1 MREASACYSQVKVG
15 GVRSCLRTLVSL
27 AFSSLVVAAFSCC
40 LRHGG
45 HRRIL
50 GSHSCEHAHSL
61 LLRVAVGH
69 RVADPEVLANLI
81 THDVRHSLRA
91 IHTTNAQVDEEHV
104 ALANVARG
112 HMLHTLHGRVGAA
125 QRNDTRSASG
135 EPPELVQLGGGSVG
149 VDCLHDHLHVLQV
162 EGWWYS

>member
-15 GVRSCLRTLVSL
+15 GVRSCLRTLLSL
-27 AFSSLVVAAFSCC
+27 AFSGFVVAA
-40 LRHGG
+40 RGQRGHGG
-45 HRRIL
+45 HCRIL
-50 GSHSCEHAHSL
+50 GSHSREHAHSL

-81 THDVRHSLRA
+81 THDVRHSLCA
-91 IHTTNAQVDEEHV
+91 VHTTNAQVDEEHV

-125 QRNDTRSASG
+125 QGNNARSASG
-135 EPPELVQLGGGSVG
+135 QAPELVQLGGRGVG
-149 VDCLHDHLHVLQV
+149 VDCLHGFSKLHVLQV
-162 EGWWYS
+162 EG